1 LTNEQKKANHIASE
15 QKRRAAI
22 RSGYDGLCQ
31 VVPVLKE
38 AVEEF
43 EERVRKLESEANGNG
58 STSSARGGKK
68 RKGKGDGGSGGGAG
82 GGKTGA
88 LMGGINVGG
97 EKIDGRAGPKSEAV
111 VLSKSESSSL
121 VSLLVSS

>member
-1 LTNEQKKANHIASE
+1 
-15 QKRRAAI
+15 
-22 RSGYDGLCQ
+22 
-31 VVPVLKE
+31 LKE

-43 EERVRKLESEANGNG
+43 EERVRKLESEKSSLNGNG
-58 STSSARGGKK
+58 NGRGGKK
-68 RKGKGDGGSGGGAG
+68 RKGKELGGGGGNG

-111 VLSKSESSSL
+111 VLSKSESKQFFISHFSL
-121 VSLLVSS
+121 EY